1 MGYLILYKV
10 SHHDFNTFYKLE
22 NMKPKRI
29 EREKALLLVCDV
41 QDNFAEETYCY
52 KGVMVIV

>member
-1 MGYLILYKV
+1 
-10 SHHDFNTFYKLE
+10 
-22 NMKPKRI
+22 MKPKRI

-52 KGVMVIV
+52 KGVMVIVQGMIKAAKLMHIPILVT